1 MDDVRPLQTAA
12 SEAGGEES
20 AEEFAKKIDYEILEA
35 TLTEDELYNRCLHAR
50 ALGLGAVV
58 VRPCDVDS
66 AARFLH
72 LGVVKIASVT
82 GHPSG
87 GSNTGVKV
95 YECRDLLR
103 RGVRQINAYPNPG
116 KLLSR
121 QFQHQEVELIQM
133 ADSCIESG
141 AILKVVVDNDLLNEE
156 MKIVLCRMAKRV
168 NAHFVTT
175 TRPRDLDLL
184 LKHCGQLVK
193 LECGGVET
201 LEQARA
207 ALHSGCAR
215 FSTSVPDRILAELEK
230 EKAAG
235 PRTAPGPLSS
245 AS

>member
-1 MDDVRPLQTAA
+1 MDNVRPVQTAA
-12 SEAGGEES
+12 SEAGPEES

-35 TLTEDELYNRCLHAR
+35 ALTEDELYSRCLEAR

-66 AARFLH
+66 AGRFLN
-72 LGVVKIASVT
+72 LGVVKVASVT
-82 GHPSG
+82 GHPYGS
-87 GSNTGVKV
+87 SNTGVKV

-133 ADSCIESG
+133 ADSCIEAG
-141 AILKVVVDNDLLNEE
+141 AILKVVVDNNLLNEE
-156 MKIVLCRMAKRV
+156 MKIILCRMAKRV

-175 TRPRDLDLL
+175 TKPRDLELL
-184 LKHCGQLVK
+184 LKHCGHLVK

-201 LEQARA
+201 LEQARN
-207 ALHSGCAR
+207 ALASGCVR
-215 FSTSVPDRILAELEK
+215 FSTATPGAILAEFEK
-230 EKAAG
+230 KAA
-235 PRTAPGPLSS
+235 RAETAT
-245 AS
+245 